1 MNMGTERS
9 KELYT
14 EACKSTP
21 SGVSSPV
28 RAFDPYP
35 IFADSGKGCM
45 IRDVDGN
52 EYVDLCMAYG
62 PLILGHCSLPVQTAV
77 RKQILKGTVF
87 GTPSEPE
94 LKLLKRICADVPCAD
109 MVRLTN
115 SGTEATMHAVR
126 LARGFTGKNGILKID
141 GGFHGSHN
149 DVLVNGTGGAARTWS
164 AGVPDGAISNTRC
177 IPYND
182 TDALTSIL
190 EKDKDIAALLM
201 EPIPGNMGVILPWK
215 GYLDEVR
222 KITKEHDVLLIFD
235 EVITGYR
242 VAKGGAQELYGV
254 KPDMCT
260 MGKIIGGGYP
270 AGALAGRKDIMMSL
284 APSGNVYEAGTFSGN
299 PISAAAGL
307 ATIEEMLPCRYKK
320 LAKKTKTIQK
330 AMKDS
335 MEDRKVTGCVNQA
348 PSMFQVFF
356 GKRTVSDAMDA
367 RDSDGKRFEEMFR
380 FMLDKGFYLP
390 PSKMEVNFISTAH
403 NNAVTDRFCELF
415 DDFLKVV

>member
-1 MNMGTERS
+1 MGTERS
-9 KELYT
+9 KELYA

-35 IFADSGKGCM
+35 IFADSGRGCM
-45 IRDVDGN
+45 IKDVDGN

-62 PLILGHCSLPVQTAV
+62 PLILGHCSLPVQMAV

-94 LKLLKRICADVPCAD
+94 LKLLKRICSDVPCAD

-149 DVLVNGTGGAARTWS
+149 DVLVNGTGGVARTWS
-164 AGVPDGAISNTRC
+164 AGVPDGTTSNTKC

-190 EKDKDIAALLM
+190 ERDKGIAALLM
-201 EPIPGNMGVILPWK
+201 EPIPGNMGVVLPWK

-222 KITKEHDVLLIFD
+222 KITEENDVLLIFD

-270 AGALAGRKDIMMSL
+270 AGALVGRKDIMMSL

-307 ATIEEMLPCRYKK
+307 ATIDEMLPCRYKK
-320 LAKKTKTIQK
+320 LAKKTKAIQK

-335 MEDRKVTGCVNQA
+335 MEDRRVIGTVNQA

-367 RDSDGKRFEEMFR
+367 RDSDGKRFEELFR

-415 DDFLKVV
+415 DEFLKVMG

>member
-1 MNMGTERS
+1 MKTERS
-9 KELYT
+9 GSLYS
-14 EACKSTP
+14 EICGYTP

-35 IFADSGKGCM
+35 IFAESGKGCM
-45 IRDVDGN
+45 IKDADGN

-62 PLILGHCSLPVQTAV
+62 PLILGHSNIKVQAAV

-87 GTPSEPE
+87 GMPSEPE
-94 LKLLKRICADVPCAD
+94 MKLLKRICSDVPCAE
-109 MVRLTN
+109 MARLTN

-126 LARGFTGKNGILKID
+126 LARGYTGKNGIVKID

-164 AGVPDGAISNTRC
+164 AGVPDGAIANTRC

-182 TDALTSIL
+182 TDSLSSLL
-190 EKDKDIAALLM
+190 ERDKDIAAILM
-201 EPIPGNMGVILPWK
+201 EPIPGNMGVVLPGK
-215 GYLDEVR
+215 KYLEDVR
-222 KITKEHDVLLIFD
+222 KITKENDVLLIFD

-254 KPDMCT
+254 TPDMCT

-270 AGALAGRKDIMMSL
+270 AGAIAGKKEIMMHL
-284 APSGNVYEAGTFSGN
+284 APSGDVYEAGTFSGN
-299 PISAAAGL
+299 PITAVAGL
-307 ATIEEMLPCRYKK
+307 ATIDEMLPCRYKK
-320 LAKKTKTIQK
+320 LAKRSKRIQK

-335 MEDRKVTGCVNQA
+335 LVDRNIQGCVNQA

-356 GKRTVSDAMDA
+356 GRRFVSDAMDA
-367 RDSDGKRFEEMFR
+367 RGADGKRYDDMFR
-380 FMLDKGFYLP
+380 FMLKEGFYLP
-390 PSKMEVNFISTAH
+390 PSKMEVNFLSVAH
-403 NNAVTDRFCELF
+403 NNEVVDRFCESF
-415 DDFLKVV
+415 DEFLGGIQ